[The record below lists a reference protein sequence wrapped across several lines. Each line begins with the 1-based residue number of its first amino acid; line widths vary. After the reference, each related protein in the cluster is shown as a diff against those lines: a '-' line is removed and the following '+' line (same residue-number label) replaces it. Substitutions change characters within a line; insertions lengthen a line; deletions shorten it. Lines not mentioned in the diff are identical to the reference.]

1 MGIKNLH
8 EMSIG
13 GRNDMYLPYLS
24 GKNEKKTSNLCAIVD
39 GQARKLTPGIG
50 QRECRDVD
58 IRRPQTAAKDLHSVL
73 WKIKASILSRA
84 SMAFCQDLP
93 LIL

>member
-1 MGIKNLH
+1 
-8 EMSIG
+8 
-13 GRNDMYLPYLS
+13 MYLPYLS

-58 IRRPQTAAKDLHSVL
+58 IFTLIDVTQRRSSAAVA
-73 WKIKASILSRA
+73 KAEYMYL
-84 SMAFCQDLP
+84 
-93 LIL
+93 